1 MKTGAVIVAA
11 GMSSRMGDFKP
22 LLKIG
27 TISMVQR
34 IISTFQQAGVFPIV
48 LVTGYRSAELE
59 KHISKLGVI
68 CVRNENFAS
77 TQMFDSAKIGFS
89 YIMSKCDRTFFTPVD
104 IPLFTVNTIMS
115 IMASHANVVK
125 PVCHGADGHPILLSC
140 ELLPALISAGHDK
153 GLKNAID
160 ECCDCIETVDVTDE
174 GILQDAD
181 TPADYQCL
189 IEKHNRQLLRPSIE
203 ISLMGENRL
212 FDNTSAFLLHM
223 IAYTGTVKGACE
235 KMQISY
241 SKAWGMLSTLE
252 ENLGFALI
260 DRRPG
265 GECGGASQLT
275 PDGKNLLNR
284 YERFTEK
291 VKQFADECFIECFK
305 SCPPPIGSKYKAD
318 DY

>member
-11 GMSSRMGDFKP
+11 GMSSRMDDFKP

-48 LVTGYRSAELE
+48 LVTGYRGAELE
-59 KHISKLGVI
+59 KHISKMGVI
-68 CVRNENFAS
+68 CVRNEHFAG

-104 IPLFTVNTIMS
+104 IPLFTVSTIISLMK
-115 IMASHANVVK
+115 SHAKVVK
-125 PVCHGADGHPILLSC
+125 PVCRGADGHPILLSC
-140 ELLPALISAGHDK
+140 EILPELISARHDK
-153 GLKNAID
+153 GLKKAMD
-160 ECCDCIETVDVTDE
+160 ECCHCIETVEVADE

-212 FDNTSAFLLHM
+212 FDNTGAFLLHM

-252 ENLGFALI
+252 ENLGFPLV

-265 GECGGASQLT
+265 GECGGTSQLT
-275 PDGKNLLNR
+275 PEGIDLLHR

-305 SCPPPIGSKYKAD
+305 GCPPPIISKYITD
-318 DY
+318 GH